1 MRRVNQWDFSGHDV
15 IALCESVSTYTD
27 PVAVAVAVAVEVV
40 VADDVANVAVVDEQF
55 AASASR

>member
-1 MRRVNQWDFSGHDV
+1 MNMRRVSQWDFSGHDV

-27 PVAVAVAVAVEVV
+27 PVAVAVEVV
-40 VADDVANVAVVDEQF
+40 VTDDVANVAVVDEQF